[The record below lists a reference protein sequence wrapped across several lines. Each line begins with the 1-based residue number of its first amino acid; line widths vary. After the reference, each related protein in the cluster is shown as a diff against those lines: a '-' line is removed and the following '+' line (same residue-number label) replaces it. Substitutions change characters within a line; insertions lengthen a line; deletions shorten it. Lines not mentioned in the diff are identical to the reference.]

1 MQPLRPVLL
10 ALLLAMGSAHA
21 SEWQWLAAFE
31 VSPSYKAMR
40 PWMRDAAKAHG
51 VDYDLLKAVI
61 ATESGFDPVAVSPKG
76 AVGLMQLMPTTG
88 ERYGLKAREHL
99 LDPRAN
105 LLAGTRYLADLIRL
119 FDGNLSLALAAY
131 NAGEGTVLRAGRQVP
146 DIGETR
152 HYVST
157 VMQLYQRLQAQAH

>member
-1 MQPLRPVLL
+1 MKPLRAVVVAWLL
-10 ALLLAMGSAHA
+10 GASVAQA

-31 VSPSYKAMR
+31 VSPSYKALR
-40 PWMRDAAKAHG
+40 PWMRDAARTHG
-51 VDYDLLKAVI
+51 VDYDLIKAVI
-61 ATESGFDPVAVSPKG
+61 ATESGFDPVAVSPRG
-76 AVGLMQLMPTTG
+76 TVGLMQIMPATG

-105 LLAGTRYLADLIRL
+105 LVAGTRYLADLIRL

-152 HYVST
+152 LYVST
-157 VMQLYQRLQAQAH
+157 VLQLYQRLQTQAH